1 MGRSLLQLLRQL
13 QPLAQ
18 FFITA
23 VVMMV
28 ASIVMVMWSGDERE
42 VDDHAFTIF
51 SLSRAEKLYKGGARG
66 QDRVPGMP
74 MNADAAGVNV
84 SNGEQLL
91 EVAATANT
99 ARWDIDLVSKEL

>member
-51 SLSRAEKLYKGGARG
+51 SRAAKLKGGPRG